1 MKNKIVDP
9 NKPQPILSTKAA
21 LVYSVGIMG
30 VQLMIG
36 LLNSFQTEF
45 LNKMY
50 SAFDNHI
57 LIAAAI
63 IIFVAKII
71 SCLSDPIIGSIIDR
85 SHLKGGKMRPFILM
99 SAFPLAILTVVMF
112 IKIPFQSAGAAGKPL
127 MYAYITVTTI
137 LWNVAMSFAD
147 IPSQGM
153 LSVLSPRVSERN
165 KAAGIANTF
174 RNIGLSAAGL
184 MMTFVMLVVDAIK
197 GSKDYSGRD
206 ELSFIATAAF
216 IAGVGMICYLLIYWC
231 NREKVTLT
239 QSSTVTMREMFHE
252 LKDNKQIRLVFLSY
266 LIGFARG
273 MAMCVCVQVGGAML
287 GAPVYFPGLS
297 EALAG
302 GQPLDPTSNATWLIG
317 VTSAATSF
325 VALIVVPF
333 INKKW
338 GEKKTFIVMSIYG
351 GVTCLAGFI
360 AYCCLPATSI
370 FRSGLNAL
378 WFIWVVQFVV
388 SFMFGYQN
396 YLPTVMT
403 ADIVEYQ
410 EWKNGFSR
418 PGVDYGILSLSHK
431 LAAALA
437 VAVGTLIVGL
447 SGYTHQLYL
456 NGAITPKM
464 QNILF
469 FAYIGFPGIGCLLSM
484 IPIFW
489 YKIDDKTKKQMR
501 EELAARRAATA
512 EQAEEAP
519 AEAEAAVEA
528 PAELGE

>member
-1 MKNKIVDP
+1 MKNKIKDP

-21 LVYSVGIMG
+21 LVYSVGVMG

-50 SAFDNHI
+50 SAFDPHI

-71 SCLSDPIIGSIIDR
+71 SCLSDPIIGTIIDR
-85 SHLKGGKMRPFILM
+85 SHLKGGKMRPFVLM
-99 SAFPLAILTVVMF
+99 SAFPLAILTIVMF
-112 IKIPFQSAGAAGKPL
+112 VKIPFQNAGAAGKPL

-153 LSVLSPRVSERN
+153 LSLLSPRINERN

-184 MMTFVMLVVDAIK
+184 LMTFMMLVLDAIK

-206 ELSFIATAAF
+206 ELSFLVTAAF
-216 IAGVGMICYLLIYWC
+216 IAGVGCIFYLLIYWC

-239 QSSTVTMREMFHE
+239 QSSSVSMREMFRE
-252 LKDNKQIRLVFLSY
+252 IKDNSQIRVVFLSY

-287 GAPVYFPGLS
+287 GAPVYFPFLS
-297 EALAG
+297 EMLAG

-317 VTSAATSF
+317 VTSAVTSF
-325 VALIVVPF
+325 AALIFVPV

-360 AYCCLPATSI
+360 TYACLPAASG
-370 FRSGLNAL
+370 FRSGLTAL
-378 WFIWVVQFVV
+378 WFIWVVQFIV

-403 ADIVEYQ
+403 ADIIEYQ

-418 PGVDYGILSLSHK
+418 PGVDYAILSLSHK

-447 SGYTHQLYL
+447 SGYTNQMYL
-456 NGAITPKM
+456 DGLITPKM

-501 EELAARRAATA
+501 EELAQRRAAA
-512 EQAEEAP
+512 EEQKTLAELVQEAP
-519 AEAEAAVEA
+519 AQE
-528 PAELGE
+528 GE

>member
-1 MKNKIVDP
+1 MKQKIVDP
-9 NKPQPILSTKAA
+9 NKPHPILSTKSA
-21 LVYSVGIMG
+21 LIYSLGIMG

-36 LLNSFQTEF
+36 YLNSFQTEF

-50 SAFDNHI
+50 SGFDSNI

-71 SCLSDPIIGSIIDR
+71 SCLSDPIIGSLIDR

-112 IKIPFQSAGAAGKPL
+112 VRIPFQNMGSAGKPL

-147 IPSQGM
+147 IPSQGI
-153 LSVLSPRVSERN
+153 LSMLSPRIGERN

-174 RNIGLSAAGL
+174 RNIGLSAPGV
-184 MMTFVMLVVDAIK
+184 MMTMMMLILDAIK
-197 GSKDYSGRD
+197 GSNDYSRRD
-206 ELSFIATAAF
+206 ELAFLVTALFIS
-216 IAGVGMICYLLIYWC
+216 GVGVVLYLLIYWC

-239 QSSTVTMREMFHE
+239 QSNTVTLREMFVE
-252 LKDNKQIRLVFLSY
+252 LKETKMMRIIFFSY
-266 LIGFARG
+266 LLGFARG

-287 GAPVYFPGLS
+287 MGPVYFPVLS
-297 EALAG
+297 ELLAG
-302 GQPLDPTSNATWLIG
+302 GQNLDPTNNATWLIG
-317 VTSAATSF
+317 VTSATTSMI
-325 VALIVVPF
+325 ALVVTPF

-338 GEKKTFIVMSIYG
+338 GEKRTFISMSIYG
-351 GVTCLAGFI
+351 FVTCMAGFI
-360 AYCCLPATSI
+360 TYVCLPADSI

-388 SFMFGYQN
+388 SFMFGFQN
-396 YLPTVMT
+396 YIPTVMT

-410 EWKNGFSR
+410 EWKHGFSR
-418 PGVDYGILSLSHK
+418 PGVDYAILSLSHK
-431 LAAALA
+431 LTAALA

-447 SGYTHQLYL
+447 SGYTNQLYL
-456 NGAITPKM
+456 AGEITPKM

-469 FAYIGFPGIGCLLSM
+469 FAYIGFPGIGCILAM
-484 IPIFW
+484 IPMLW
-489 YKIDDKTKKQMR
+489 YKIDEKTKVQMR
-501 EELAARRAATA
+501 AELAERRA
-512 EQAEEAP
+512 QA
-519 AEAEAAVEA
+519 AAQETQS
-528 PAELGE
+528 E